1 MLFSAI
7 SGHTELKST
16 LIKNMNNGR
25 IAHSLLFAGPE
36 GCGSLA
42 LALAYARYLR
52 CDAPVNND
60 SCGRCSS
67 CIKMNKLVHPD
78 VHLSFPMIKEDS
90 KKKGISQELVS
101 EFRAAFLSNPFM
113 NLDFWSDWIDAG
125 NKSPTIYSEEASE
138 IIREI
143 GLVSV
148 EKGFKVFIIWLPE
161 LMNVQAANRLLK
173 TLEEPTE
180 QTVII
185 LVSEHPESL
194 LATIRSRVQVFRIRA
209 YTPQECAHIVSG
221 LSHKT
226 AQECL
231 MAAEIAEGNVALA
244 NWLVQNQEESSEQ
257 LELFRGWMLDCYSF
271 NITGLINR
279 SEAFHKKGREWQ
291 KGFLSYCLFMFRQT
305 LLYNSAPELLRLG
318 ENEAAFLGKFARF
331 FHAENYEQISG
342 FVNDAILHIERNG
355 NGRIVFFDTGL
366 HIADL
371 FRKEKQSVAAS
382 P

>member
-1 MLFSAI
+1 
-7 SGHTELKST
+7 
-16 LIKNMNNGR
+16 MNNGR

-52 CDAPVNND
+52 CVNRVAND
-60 SCGRCSS
+60 SCGQCSS

-90 KKKGISQELVS
+90 RKKGISQELIS
-101 EFRAAFLSNPFM
+101 EFRAAFLRNPFM

-125 NKSPTIYSEEASE
+125 NKAPTIYSEEASE

-185 LVSEHPESL
+185 LVSENPESL
-194 LATIRSRVQVFRIRA
+194 LATIRSRVQLFRIKA
-209 YTPQECAHIVSG
+209 YTPQECSLIVAE
-221 LSHKT
+221 LSQKRE
-226 AQECL
+226 QDCI

-279 SEAFHKKGREWQ
+279 SEVFHKKGREWQ

-305 LLYNSAPELLRLG
+305 LLYNSAPELLRLA
-318 ENEAAFLGKFARF
+318 ENELAFLTKFARF
-331 FHAENYEQISG
+331 FHAENYEHISG
-342 FVNDAILHIERNG
+342 FVNEAILHIERNG

-371 FRKEKQSVAAS
+371 FRKEKQSVVAT

>member
-16 LIKNMNNGR
+16 LIKNINNGR

-52 CDAPVNND
+52 CDNPTNND
-60 SCGRCSS
+60 SCGVCSS

-90 KKKGISQELVS
+90 KKKGISQELIS
-101 EFRAAFLSNPFM
+101 EFREAFLRNPFM

-125 NKSPTIYSEEASE
+125 NKSPTIYSDEASE

-185 LVSEHPESL
+185 LVSENPEGL
-194 LATIRSRVQVFRIRA
+194 LATIRSRVQVFRIKA
-209 YTPQECAHIVSG
+209 YTPQECAHIVSE

-226 AQECL
+226 QEECL
-231 MAAEIAEGNVALA
+231 IAAEIAEGNVALA
-244 NWLVQNQEESSEQ
+244 AWLVQNQEESGEQ

-279 SEAFHKKGREWQ
+279 SDVFHKKGREWQ

-305 LLYNSAPELLRLG
+305 LLYNSAPELLRLA
-318 ENEAAFLGKFARF
+318 ENEVAFLAKFARF
-331 FHAENYEQISG
+331 FHVGNYEQISQ
-342 FVNDAILHIERNG
+342 FVNEAILHIERNG

-371 FRKEKQSVAAS
+371 FRKEKQSVAS
-382 P
+382 TP